1 MVHSLPI
8 AVAAA
13 SLLLPAAHAFYD
25 RSSPVIQADGGSFNT
40 LVNKSN
46 YTSIVEF
53 YAPWCGHCQ
62 NLKPAYEKAAKSL
75 SGLAKVVAVNCDE
88 EPNKPLCG
96 RMGVQGFPTLKIVRP
111 GKKPGKPFVEDYRG
125 ERTAKAIVD
134 AVIDKIPSHVKRLKD
149 ADYEAWVAED
159 AGPKAILFTNKGTVS
174 PLLKAIAIDFLG
186 GLGVAQIRDKEKG
199 AVEAFGVEKFPTL
212 VLLPGDGKE
221 TIPYVGEMKKDSI
234 VKFLSQAATP
244 NPDPPRQEKKKQEK
258 KKQEKKPKS
267 TSTKSSSNP
276 NQSGHVPGETGGS
289 KPIPSP
295 SSTPIESGPVP
306 GETGGNKPIP
316 SPSSTPIESGPVPGE
331 TGGNKPIPSPSST
344 PIESGPVPGETGG
357 DKPIPTPSAAASKPD
372 ATSVALLAE
381 PLAVQQKCLNDKAGT
396 CVIVLLPEENT
407 PSESTTLA
415 LKSLSEVQQKYDG
428 RKLFPFFQVPH
439 ANAQNAALRT
449 TLELNPGK
457 VEIIAINGK
466 RSWFRHFTAEDFH
479 LAKVEDW
486 VDAIRMGESPKKK
499 VPDSLIVDAAE
510 LPSEPVVIED
520 PEQVK
525 QKETTPDPD
534 SAVPDADAARKIVE
548 QLKADLPEGLTVQ
561 IEELEDADYEKMM
574 KEGEAEGK
582 SKESEAETAVDHD
595 EL

>member
-25 RSSPVIQADGGSFNT
+25 RSSPVVQADGGSFNN

-96 RMGVQGFPTLKIVRP
+96 QMGVQGFPTLKIVRP
-111 GKKPGKPFVEDYRG
+111 GKKPGKPLVEDYRG

-159 AGPKAILFTNKGTVS
+159 AGPKVILFTNKGTVS

-186 GLGVAQIRDKEKG
+186 GLDVAQIRDKEKG

-221 TIPYVGEMKKDSI
+221 AITYVGEMKKDSI

-244 NPDPPRQEKKKQEK
+244 NPDPPKK
-258 KKQEKKPKS
+258 EKKPKS
-267 TSTKSSSNP
+267 KPTKSSAAQTS
-276 NQSGHVPGETGGS
+276 SGPAPGETGMA
-289 KPIPSP
+289 KP
-295 SSTPIESGPVP
+295 
-306 GETGGNKPIP
+306 K
-316 SPSSTPIESGPVPGE
+316 
-331 TGGNKPIPSPSST
+331 
-344 PIESGPVPGETGG
+344 
-357 DKPIPTPSAAASKPD
+357 PTPSAAASKPD
-372 ATSVALLAE
+372 ATPVALLAE

-396 CVIVLLPEENT
+396 CVIALLPEEDT

-428 RKLFPFFQVPH
+428 RKLFPFFQVPY

-466 RSWFRHFTAEDFH
+466 RSWFRHFAAEDFH

-534 SAVPDADAARKIVE
+534 SAVPDADAARKLAE

-561 IEELEDADYEKMM
+561 IEELEDAEYEKMM
-574 KEGEAEGK
+574 KEGETEGK
-582 SKESEAETAVDHD
+582 SKESEAETVVDHD